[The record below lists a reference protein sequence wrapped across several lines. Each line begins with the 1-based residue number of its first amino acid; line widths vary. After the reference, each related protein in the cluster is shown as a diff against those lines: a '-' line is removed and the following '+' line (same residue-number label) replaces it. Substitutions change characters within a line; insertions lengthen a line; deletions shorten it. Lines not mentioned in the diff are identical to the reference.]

1 MEQDRYTEGHR
12 EPPRATE
19 SHRDSQRVIGKN
31 SEPQRATESHSELL
45 KRTALPVPCQI
56 RFMLGWFCEPR
67 RTNKSEKTI
76 GFIRFLA
83 FFRDLC

>member
-56 RFMLGWFCEPR
+56 RFFQNYCFF
-67 RTNKSEKTI
+67 I
-76 GFIRFLA
+76 GFRG
-83 FFRDLC
+83 FFALEGVPR

>member
-56 RFMLGWFCEPR
+56 RFMLGVVLR
-67 RTNKSEKTI
+67 AEKVKKP
-76 GFIRFLA
+76 LV
-83 FFRDLC
+83 L